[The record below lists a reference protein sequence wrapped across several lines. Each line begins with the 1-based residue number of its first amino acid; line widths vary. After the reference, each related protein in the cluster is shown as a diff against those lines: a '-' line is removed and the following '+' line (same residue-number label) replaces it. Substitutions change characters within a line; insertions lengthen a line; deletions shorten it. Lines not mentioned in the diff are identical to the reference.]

1 MKQNMGTL
9 DRLIRFILAVIIGIL
24 YFTGQISGTAAIVL
38 GIIAIAFILT
48 SAVGHCPAY
57 IPLKMSTK
65 KENKEQG

>member
-24 YFTGQISGTAAIVL
+24 YVTGQISGTAAIVL
-38 GIIAIAFILT
+38 GVIAIAFILT

-57 IPLKMSTK
+57 LPLKISTK
-65 KENKEQG
+65 KEMKE

>member
-38 GIIAIAFILT
+38 GVIAIAFILT

-57 IPLKMSTK
+57 TPLKISTK
-65 KENKEQG
+65 KENKE

>member
-48 SAVGHCPAY
+48 SAIGHCPAY
-57 IPLKMSTK
+57 TPLKMSTK
-65 KENKEQG
+65 KDNKE